1 MSWGQPLRTTHH
13 TLLDHTIFSRYKL
26 CLPPTHRNSTSF
38 KPFLKC
44 HVSQKGLQADAPWK
58 GCAPP
63 LAGYLAQVCLM
74 EYLPLPSP
82 SNV

>member
-13 TLLDHTIFSRYKL
+13 TLLDHTIFSQYKL

-44 HVSQKGLQADAPWK
+44 HVSQKASRLMLPRRAVPHLLQVIWPR
-58 GCAPP
+58 
-63 LAGYLAQVCLM
+63 
-74 EYLPLPSP
+74 
-82 SNV
+82 